1 MNKSPLIF
9 IISGKARSGKDVT
22 GDIIVKF
29 LESKKYKVTKLQY
42 AKYIK
47 MYAKDYFGWDGLEE
61 TKPRDLLQSLGTDI
75 RNKFN
80 KPLFFTNRMKE
91 DIDILSNYFDA
102 FVITDARIKDELI
115 NIKNNYEK
123 VFTIRINSINDNGLT
138 NDQKNNYT
146 EIALNNYT
154 DYDYIIYNNGTIEE
168 LKNNIT
174 EILNSIGE
182 L

>member
-1 MNKSPLIF
+1 MNKNPLIF
-9 IISGKARSGKDVT
+9 IISGKAHSGKDLT
-22 GDIIVKF
+22 GEIIVNF
-29 LESKKYKVTKLQY
+29 LESKHYKVTKMQY

-47 MYAKDYFGWDGLEE
+47 MYVKDYFGWDGNEE

-146 EIALNNYT
+146 EIALDNYT